1 MKPTNIYARRS
12 EDHASICTH
21 ATYTFGLPQYSILS
35 IFSIF
40 RPTPND
46 SISADSP
53 MKQPRTKN
61 AVLAQQVSRSKR
73 ANSKTVGE
81 NIGGEIF
88 QPKWIRKAY
97 QRNCTHSVALASFP
111 GSPPLRTRMTFDRTR
126 IEKSGGEPGTF
137 YHVSDVTGWRT

>member
-1 MKPTNIYARRS
+1 MQAFVHMQRIPLAFPNIVY
-12 EDHASICTH
+12 C
-21 ATYTFGLPQYSILS
+21 S

-97 QRNCTHSVALASFP
+97 QRNSTHSVALLSA
-111 GSPPLRTRMTFDRTR
+111 
-126 IEKSGGEPGTF
+126 
-137 YHVSDVTGWRT
+137 HVRHNTQ